1 MVLEGLEKTAS
12 VMTKIAFVVIAH
24 QNPKNVARLARL
36 LVGGDSVVAI
46 HYDAN
51 SDAAEF
57 AELQLELGDIA
68 SRILW
73 PKRERVA
80 WGEWSIVQATLNA
93 LEAIAALKDKP
104 DFVHLLSGSDYPIR
118 PIADFRDYL
127 SRHADKEFIECVDMA
142 ADNWVK
148 GGLGHERYEYRHW
161 FNWKAHPDLF
171 DKSWRLQQKFGLKR
185 QFPAEFRP
193 HLGSQWW
200 TLSWAAIEDVLA
212 ASHNPRIKAFFK
224 SVWIPDEMFIQSIVG
239 TTRAGSTLASNLTL
253 YQFTRMGVPAVYC
266 NDHARYLARQPF
278 FFARKISP
286 WADRLRDEL
295 DEYVSGKRD
304 VVEFPDRMMG
314 ARTTEYDEFVERNR
328 RPPPGVRL
336 LGYDNDH
343 WRGDLAYQERPIV
356 AIFGA
361 SHRELRA
368 VAELLNKHTGIVCHG
383 ALFDP
388 NRIEFAGDAKTCA
401 GYNTEDVAL
410 RDDKRTNF
418 LHDIASEV
426 PPPPSWDFSCPG
438 RRTGTFAI
446 GCSGASSPEI

>member
-1 MVLEGLEKTAS
+1 M
-12 VMTKIAFVVIAH
+12 
-24 QNPKNVARLARL
+24 
-36 LVGGDSVVAI
+36 DS
-46 HYDAN
+46 
-51 SDAAEF
+51 
-57 AELQLELGDIA
+57 
-68 SRILW
+68 R
-73 PKRERVA
+73 
-80 WGEWSIVQATLNA
+80 WG
-93 LEAIAALKDKP
+93 
-104 DFVHLLSGSDYPIR
+104 
-118 PIADFRDYL
+118 
-127 SRHADKEFIECVDMA
+127 
-142 ADNWVK
+142 
-148 GGLGHERYEYRHW
+148 
-161 FNWKAHPDLF
+161 
-171 DKSWRLQQKFGLKR
+171 
-185 QFPAEFRP
+185 
-193 HLGSQWW
+193 
-200 TLSWAAIEDVLA
+200 
-212 ASHNPRIKAFFK
+212 
-224 SVWIPDEMFIQSIVG
+224 
-239 TTRAGSTLASNLTL
+239 TLASNLTL

-388 NRIEFAGDAKTCA
+388 NRIE
-401 GYNTEDVAL
+401 
-410 RDDKRTNF
+410 
-418 LHDIASEV
+418 
-426 PPPPSWDFSCPG
+426 
-438 RRTGTFAI
+438 
-446 GCSGASSPEI
+446 